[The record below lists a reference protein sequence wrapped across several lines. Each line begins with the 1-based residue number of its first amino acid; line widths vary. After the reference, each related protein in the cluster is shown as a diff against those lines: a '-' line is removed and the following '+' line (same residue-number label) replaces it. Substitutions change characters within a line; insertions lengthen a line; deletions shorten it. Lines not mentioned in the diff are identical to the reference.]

1 MVTDNGQLLVRQLLG
16 QGGTADVFL
25 CYDHGLGADVAVK
38 ILHRELSARP
48 RTLSCLQQ
56 EAQVLG
62 RMRHP
67 GILRLYRTFWHADR
81 FAMVLELLGSDLA
94 SGLPPDGYQATRALR
109 WTVQLLDALDA
120 LHARG
125 MVHRD
130 LKLENVLLDAHDN
143 VRLADLGIRFDMR
156 DEDDVGN
163 LRGSTGSPR
172 TMSPEQLLGHLV
184 DQRSDLYAAGL
195 VLCELATGRLP
206 FDDGA
211 LPRSAARYFPDLAPV
226 RRKLGPQ
233 VGQVVA
239 KALAVEPDERFSRAL
254 AMRTALAAAM
264 GEASVGERLRL
275 GRDPLQADLLFDE
288 EGVSGVHCELYV
300 DGDTVVVTDLDS
312 TNGTFVDGYPLRP
325 YEPTRVSLQAQLGLG
340 RFVRRSIRSLVTGR

>member
-1 MVTDNGQLLVRQLLG
+1 M
-16 QGGTADVFL
+16 
-25 CYDHGLGADVAVK
+25 
-38 ILHRELSARP
+38 
-48 RTLSCLQQ
+48 
-56 EAQVLG
+56 
-62 RMRHP
+62 
-67 GILRLYRTFWHADR
+67 
-81 FAMVLELLGSDLA
+81 
-94 SGLPPDGYQATRALR
+94 
-109 WTVQLLDALDA
+109 
-120 LHARG
+120 
-125 MVHRD
+125 
-130 LKLENVLLDAHDN
+130 
-143 VRLADLGIRFDMR
+143 
-156 DEDDVGN
+156 
-163 LRGSTGSPR
+163 
-172 TMSPEQLLGHLV
+172 
-184 DQRSDLYAAGL
+184 
-195 VLCELATGRLP
+195 
-206 FDDGA
+206 
-211 LPRSAARYFPDLAPV
+211 